1 MIMAAKENINSF
13 LFALFG
19 FGRAKSRAHV
29 LLIVLIHIA
38 GWCLLFLLPVFFYP
52 VRINSNRFVVRE
64 LIDKI
69 FLVGFFYLNYYL
81 LIPRFFEKKKSLVYF
96 LLVAACFLVYFSQS
110 VFIRHQYG
118 VFNRASPAVF
128 HIRAPFAETDPM
140 PRGARIFRPPGG
152 PPIIDIDSGSDFML
166 PAMSIREPVLFGVPR
181 GIVLISLNNTLS
193 SFALLLLMGGFI
205 RLAFSFISNQ
215 NEKKALENANLN
227 AEVSFLKSQ
236 INPHFLFNTLNGIYS
251 LAHARSPHTEEAIL
265 KLSQMLRYV
274 LYDSSTERIEL
285 SRDIAYISNFIH
297 LQRLRLAQKVK
308 INYEV
313 RGNTEALFIAPLL
326 LISFIE
332 NAFKHGVSYIY
343 PSTIS
348 VEIIVFDETLTLVA
362 SNTVFENNKFDTG
375 GIGMKNAKRRL
386 DLLYPGK
393 YLLDIVRNNRLYVV
407 NLKINLQSDQLLSN

>member
-1 MIMAAKENINSF
+1 MAAKENLNSF
-13 LFALFG
+13 LFTLFG
-19 FGRAKSRAHV
+19 FGKAKSRAHI

-38 GWCLLFLLPVFFYP
+38 GWCILFLLPVFFYP
-52 VRINSNRFVVRE
+52 VRISNKSFFTRE

-69 FLVGFFYLNYYL
+69 FLVGFFYLNYYV

-96 LLVAACFLVYFSQS
+96 SLVLVCFLVYLGQS
-110 VFIRHQYG
+110 LFIRHQYG
-118 VFNRASPAVF
+118 VLRMGAAPRVF
-128 HIRAPFAETDPM
+128 HYRAPPVDEDS
-140 PRGARIFRPPGG
+140 IPP
-152 PPIIDIDSGSDFML
+152 PPIFSGPISMRLPDSVGDFFA
-166 PAMSIREPVLFGVPR
+166 PAAMAIREPMLFGIPR

-205 RLAFSFISNQ
+205 RLAFSFISHQ
-215 NEKKALENANLN
+215 TEKKALENANLN

-251 LAHARSPHTEEAIL
+251 LANARSAHTEEAVL

-274 LYDSSTERIEL
+274 LYDSSTEKIEL
-285 SRDIAYISNFIH
+285 SKDIAYITNFMH

-313 RGNTEALFIAPLL
+313 RGNIEGLFIAPLL
-326 LISFIE
+326 LITFIE
-332 NAFKHGVSYIY
+332 NTFKHGVSYIY
-343 PSTIS
+343 PSTIAI
-348 VEIIVFDETLTLVA
+348 EISVFDETLTLVA

-375 GIGMKNAKRRL
+375 GIGLKNARRRL
-386 DLLYPGK
+386 ELLYPGK

-407 NLKINLQSDQLLSN
+407 NLKINLQSD

>member
-1 MIMAAKENINSF
+1 MAAKENLNSF
-13 LFALFG
+13 LFTLFG
-19 FGRAKSRAHV
+19 FGKAKSKAHI

-38 GWCLLFLLPVFFYP
+38 GWCILFLLPVFFYP
-52 VRINSNRFVVRE
+52 VRISNNRFLIRE

-69 FLVGFFYLNYYL
+69 FLVGFFYLNYYV
-81 LIPRFFEKKKSLVYF
+81 LIPRFFEKKKSLAYF
-96 LLVAACFLVYFSQS
+96 SLVLVCFLVYLGQS
-110 VFIRHQYG
+110 MFIRHQNG
-118 VFNRASPAVF
+118 VLRMGNAPRVF
-128 HIRAPFAETDPM
+128 HYRAPPVDEDSIP
-140 PRGARIFRPPGG
+140 PPQIFTG
-152 PPIIDIDSGSDFML
+152 PIGMQLPDSVAGFFT
-166 PAMSIREPVLFGVPR
+166 PAAMAIREPMLFGIPR

-205 RLAFSFISNQ
+205 RLAFSFISHQ
-215 NEKKALENANLN
+215 TEKKALENANLN

-251 LAHARSPHTEEAIL
+251 LANARSPHTEEAIL

-274 LYDSSTERIEL
+274 LYDSSTEKIEL
-285 SRDIAYISNFIH
+285 SKDIAYISNFMH

-313 RGNTEALFIAPLL
+313 RGDIDGLFIAPLL
-326 LISFIE
+326 LITFIE

-343 PSTIS
+343 PSTIAI
-348 VEIIVFDETLTLVA
+348 EISVFDETLTLVA

-375 GIGMKNAKRRL
+375 GIGLKNAKRRL
-386 DLLYPGK
+386 ELLYPGK

-407 NLKINLQSDQLLSN
+407 NLKINLQSD

>member
-1 MIMAAKENINSF
+1 MAAKENLNSF
-13 LFALFG
+13 LFTLFG
-19 FGRAKSRAHV
+19 FGKAKSKAHI

-38 GWCLLFLLPVFFYP
+38 GWCILFLLPVFFYP
-52 VRINSNRFVVRE
+52 VRISNNRFFIRE

-69 FLVGFFYLNYYL
+69 FLVGFFYLNYYV

-96 LLVAACFLVYFSQS
+96 SLVLICFLVYLGQS
-110 VFIRHQYG
+110 LFVRHQYG
-118 VFNRASPAVF
+118 FISRGGAQRVF
-128 HIRAPFAETDPM
+128 HIRAPFMGNDSM
-140 PRGARIFRPPGG
+140 G
-152 PPIIDIDSGSDFML
+152 PPQVFTSPDVMPLPDSSVNFMM
-166 PAMSIREPVLFGVPR
+166 PAAMAIREPVLFGIPR

-205 RLAFSFISNQ
+205 RLSFSFISHQ
-215 NEKKALENANLN
+215 TEKKALENANLN

-251 LAHARSPHTEEAIL
+251 LANARSPHTEEAIL

-274 LYDSSTERIEL
+274 LYDSSTEKIEL
-285 SRDIAYISNFIH
+285 SKDIAYISNFIH

-313 RGNTEALFIAPLL
+313 RGNIEGLFIAPLL
-326 LISFIE
+326 LITFIE

-343 PSTIS
+343 PSTIAI
-348 VEIIVFDETLTLVA
+348 EISVFDETLTLVA

-375 GIGMKNAKRRL
+375 GIGLKNARRRL
-386 DLLYPGK
+386 ELLYPDK

-407 NLKINLQSDQLLSN
+407 NLKINLQSD

>member
-1 MIMAAKENINSF
+1 MAAKENINSF
-13 LFALFG
+13 LFTLFG
-19 FGRAKSRAHV
+19 FGRAKSRAHI
-29 LLIVLIHIA
+29 LLIVLIHAA
-38 GWCLLFLLPVFFYP
+38 GWCILFLLPLFFYP
-52 VRINSNRFVVRE
+52 VRINSNRFVARE

-69 FLVGFFYLNYYL
+69 VLVGFFYLNYYI

-96 LLVAACFLVYFSQS
+96 SLVAACFVIYFSQS

-118 VFNRASPAVF
+118 FFNRQGPTLF
-128 HIRAPFAETDPM
+128 HIRAPFIGVDSLPA
-140 PRGARIFRPPGG
+140 GARLFRPPDGV
-152 PPIIDIDSGSDFML
+152 PVIDTGSNFMM
-166 PAMSIREPVLFGVPR
+166 PALAIREPVLFGIPR
-181 GIVLISLNNTLS
+181 GVLLISLNNSLS
-193 SFALLLLMGGFI
+193 SFSLLLLMGGFI
-205 RLAFSFISNQ
+205 RLAFSFIRNQ
-215 NEKKALENANLN
+215 DEKKALENANLN

-251 LAHARSPHTEEAIL
+251 LANSRSPHTEEAIL

-285 SRDIAYISNFIH
+285 SRDIAYISNFMH

-313 RGNTEALFIAPLL
+313 RGNTEKLFIAPLL
-326 LISFIE
+326 MITFIE

-348 VEIIVFDETLTLVA
+348 VEINVFGETLTLVA

-375 GIGMKNAKRRL
+375 GIGLKNAKRRL
-386 DLLYPGK
+386 DLLYPDK

-407 NLKINLQSDQLLSN
+407 NLKINLQSD